1 MQGNNLKTHSTK
13 LGHEMRVRL
22 WEHMRWSSC
31 EYWSWISSPSLR
43 IKMKH
48 INFLGN
54 LRGIFDSMLFCY
66 TVFAIFSNSFRRA
79 PTTPPFF
86 LSFSRPL
93 SWFRSLISYIRTVVI
108 SFSPDSLFFVFTD
121 SPFIPLTVLLPKCR
135 CQLIIH
141 LLKHSSG
148 IPGSF
153 SSSIFSFIRNPHTV
167 LHSGCINLHSHQ

>member
-31 EYWSWISSPSLR
+31 ECWSWISSPSLR

-66 TVFAIFSNSFRRA
+66 TLFANFSSSFHRA
-79 PTTPPFF
+79 PTTPSFF
-86 LSFSRPL
+86 PSLRPL
-93 SWFRSLISYIRTVVI
+93 SQFRSLISYIGTVVI
-108 SFSPDSLFFVFTD
+108 SFSPDSLFVIFTD
-121 SPFIPLTVLLPKCR
+121 SPFIPLTVFFPKCR

-141 LLKHSSG
+141 LLKHSRHFYA
-148 IPGSF
+148 IY
-153 SSSIFSFIRNPHTV
+153 
-167 LHSGCINLHSHQ
+167 